1 MISTADNPASC
12 AVEAFFPA
20 LSAFIT
26 MFADFCHKQ
35 TRKIGCKMPDCKND
49 KYFDGGESDFY
60 SKLQLEE

>member
-26 MFADFCHKQ
+26 MFADFCQKQ
-35 TRKIGCKMPDCKND
+35 TRKIGCKMPDWTIILC
-49 KYFDGGESDFY
+49 
-60 SKLQLEE
+60 